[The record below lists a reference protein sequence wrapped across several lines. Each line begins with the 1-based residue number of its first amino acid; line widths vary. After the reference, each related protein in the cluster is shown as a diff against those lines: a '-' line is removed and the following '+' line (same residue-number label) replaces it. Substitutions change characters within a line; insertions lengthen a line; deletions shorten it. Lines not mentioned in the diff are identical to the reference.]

1 MRSKMANYE
10 QIGLL
15 VVVRSSEMAGEEL
28 IIAGWR

>member
-1 MRSKMANYE
+1 MANDE

-15 VVVRSSEMAGEEL
+15 VVVRSSDMAGEEL

>member
-1 MRSKMANYE
+1 MSSKMANDE

>member
-1 MRSKMANYE
+1 MANDE